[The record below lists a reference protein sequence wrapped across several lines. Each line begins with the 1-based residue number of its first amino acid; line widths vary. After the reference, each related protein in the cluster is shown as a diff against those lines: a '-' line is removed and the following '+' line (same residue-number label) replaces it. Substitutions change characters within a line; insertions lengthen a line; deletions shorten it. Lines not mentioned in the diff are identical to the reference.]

1 MQLWGRRS
9 RANPFVFPVSPTSSS
24 SFYAWERPFLRWRW
38 GRSTSRHFQSIMN
51 IYMPWCVFSLEG
63 STRDPSTFFP
73 QSRSVNI
80 VGSKLPTAY
89 SAQSTHLSWPLKR
102 ARGHELC
109 RSFFSVSL
117 YVSSIQLS
125 AAATPELM
133 FKTPTTFT
141 SREFTMGIY
150 GSSDVPSSL
159 KYVGLVV
166 HSGTISIF
174 FFKF

>member
-24 SFYAWERPFLRWRW
+24 FCAWERPFLRWRW

-109 RSFFSVSL
+109 RSFLSL
-117 YVSSIQLS
+117 SIRSIQLS

-159 KYVGLVV
+159 LVV
-166 HSGTISIF
+166 HSGALSIHF
-174 FFKF
+174 FNF